1 MELNLSR
8 GEVYW
13 VNLDPT
19 KGSEIRK
26 MRPCVL
32 VGATPI
38 NQARRT
44 VIVIPLSTAAKPNPP
59 LTIQINC
66 LGKQAMAVCD
76 QVRAVDKA
84 RLVKWAESLSKEDM
98 DALDSGLRQV
108 LALS

>member
-1 MELNLSR
+1 MNLNR

-19 KGSEIRK
+19 IGSEIRK

-44 VIVIPLSTAAKPNPP
+44 LVVVPLSSATTTARPP
-59 LTIQINC
+59 LTVKVTC
-66 LGKQAMAVCD
+66 LDRAGVAVCD
-76 QVRAVDKA
+76 QIRAIDKTRLVRHIGSLKRSEMAEIDKA
-84 RLVKWAESLSKEDM
+84 LK
-98 DALDSGLRQV
+98 QV
-108 LALS
+108 LSL